1 MNLKPLHDNVVI
13 KPEAQEEV
21 TKSGIVL
28 PGNIEQEKPVHG
40 KVVAIG
46 EGLIFDN
53 GQKRIMSV
61 KVGDNVVFKKYSPDE
76 ISIEGEDYLVIKE
89 SDIVAIISK

>member
-1 MNLKPLHDNVVI
+1 MNLKPLHDNVIV

-28 PGNIEQEKPVHG
+28 PGNSEQEKPVHG
-40 KVVAIG
+40 KVLAVG
-46 EGLIFDN
+46 EGLVFEN
-53 GQKRIMSV
+53 GQKRKMSV

-76 ISIEGEDYLVIKE
+76 ITVEGEEYLVIKE
-89 SDIVAIISK
+89 SDIVAIIN

>member
-1 MNLKPLHDNVVI
+1 MNLKPLHDNVII

-28 PGNIEQEKPVHG
+28 PGNVEQEKPVHG
-40 KVVAIG
+40 KVLAVG
-46 EGLIFDN
+46 DGLFFEN
-53 GQKRIMSV
+53 GQKKEMSV

-76 ISIEGEDYLVIKE
+76 ITVEGEDYLIIKE
-89 SDIVAIISK
+89 SDIVAIIN